1 MNDPFTIVALGD
13 SLTEGWGVA
22 PWESYPAR
30 LQTALNRLQMNCHV
44 VNAGISGDTCRGVL
58 SRLDEVHMLEPNLVI
73 LEIGVNDILMGAQPD
88 RIQGNIRSIVERL
101 QTEGIP
107 VLLAGMELPPVV
119 GGPIRAEF
127 AAIYPTVARSLPSR
141 FLPSFTRPLWNR
153 PENLQSDGLHP
164 TADGYRAITDHVLP
178 WVVRA
183 VEELHM
189 GQWPANSKQ

>member
-1 MNDPFTIVALGD
+1 MKDLFTIVALGN

-30 LQTALNRLQMNCHV
+30 LQAALNRSRMDCHV

-58 SRLDEVHMLEPNLVI
+58 SRLDEVRMLEPDLVI
-73 LEIGVNDILMGAQPD
+73 LEIGVNDILMGAQAD
-88 RIQGNIRSIVERL
+88 RIQNNIRAIVERL
-101 QTEGIP
+101 QAGNIP

-119 GGPIRAEF
+119 GEPIRVEF
-127 AAIYPTVARSLPSR
+127 AAIYSTVARSLQSR
-141 FLPSFTRPLWNR
+141 FLPSFTRPLWDR

-164 TADGYRAITDHVLP
+164 TAEGYRAITDHVLP

-183 VEELHM
+183 VEELRA
-189 GQWPANSKQ
+189 GQ